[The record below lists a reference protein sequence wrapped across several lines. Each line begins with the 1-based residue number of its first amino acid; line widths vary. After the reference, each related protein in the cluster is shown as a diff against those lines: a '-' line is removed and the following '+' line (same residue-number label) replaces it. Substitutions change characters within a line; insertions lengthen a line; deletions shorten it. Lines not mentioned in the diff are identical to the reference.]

1 MIVNLSTFARSGSRD
16 ARPLDNEALLR
27 LAPSV
32 FAESPY
38 SKMSERYGFIPTSR
52 VVDGMRDAGWLPV
65 MAKDQRV
72 RLEDKKGFT
81 RHMLKFRRQD
91 GQALLNVGD
100 SIPEIVLINSHDG
113 SSAYQLHSG
122 IFRLVCSN
130 GLIVAD
136 STFNK
141 ISIRHSGDVVQ
152 RVIDAT
158 SEVVREIPRISSS
171 IGRMQGVELSPDER
185 EAFAASAL
193 QLRDSTLALE
203 PAQVLQTRRVADRGP
218 DLWSTFNVVQENL
231 IRGGVYGRDANNRF
245 RRTRAVTSIAE
256 DTRLNKALWELT
268 ERMAALKLGQA
279 A

>member
-1 MIVNLSTFARSGSRD
+1 MLLSQMSFNS
-16 ARPLDNEALLR
+16 ARPFQPMNDDVLR
-27 LAPSV
+27 RSAPSV
-32 FAESPY
+32 FAESKH
-38 SKMSERYGFIPTSR
+38 SKMSERYGFIPTAR
-52 VVDGMRDAGWLPV
+52 VVEGMRDVGWFPV
-65 MAKDQRV
+65 QAKDQRV

-81 RHMLKFRRQD
+81 RHMVRFRRTD
-91 GQALLNVGD
+91 GQALLDVGD
-100 SIPEIVLINSHDG
+100 SVPEILLINSHDG

-122 IFRLVCSN
+122 IFRLICSN
-130 GLIVAD
+130 GLVVAD

-158 SEVVREIPRISSS
+158 SEVVREIPRISSN
-171 IGRMQGVELSPDER
+171 IKRMQSVEVSPAER
-185 EAFAASAL
+185 EAFAAAAL
-193 QLRDSTLALE
+193 ELRDSSLALE
-203 PAQVLQTRRVADRGP
+203 PSQILHTRRSADRGP

-245 RRTRAVTSIAE
+245 RRTRSINSISE

-268 ERMAALKLGQA
+268 ERMAALKA